1 VALNRQTK
9 QPEINVTAKKN
20 VLLIGLDPALGNYAA
35 FPDLDAEKVLAAFKT
50 DEDRLT
56 SLGYD
61 VQVCW
66 IDHGETAEAVVQEQL
81 RQKQFHCILIG
92 AGVRTLPSRFILF
105 ERLINLL
112 HEKAPQAKL
121 CFNTN
126 PMDTAE
132 AVLRWL

>member
-1 VALNRQTK
+1 M
-9 QPEINVTAKKN
+9 TAKKN
-20 VLLIGLDPALGNYAA
+20 VLLIGSDPALGNYDA
-35 FPDLDAEKVLAAFKT
+35 FPDLNAEKVLAAFQV
-50 DEDRLT
+50 DEEHLT

-66 IDHGETAEAVVQEQL
+66 IDHGETAEAVVKDQISN
-81 RQKQFHCILIG
+81 KQFHCILIG

-105 ERLINLL
+105 ERLINVL
-112 HEKAPQAKL
+112 HEQAPQAKI

-126 PMDTAE
+126 PSDTAE

>member
-1 VALNRQTK
+1 M
-9 QPEINVTAKKN
+9 TAKKN
-20 VLLIGLDPALGNYAA
+20 VLLIGSDPALGNYDA
-35 FPDLDAEKVLAAFKT
+35 FPDLDAEKVLAAFKV
-50 DEDRLT
+50 DEERLT

-66 IDHGETAEAVVQEQL
+66 IDHGATAEAVVKDQISK
-81 RQKQFHCILIG
+81 KQFHCILIG

-105 ERLINLL
+105 ERLINVL
-112 HEKAPQAKL
+112 HEQAPQAKL

-126 PMDTAE
+126 PTDTAE

>member
-1 VALNRQTK
+1 M
-9 QPEINVTAKKN
+9 TAKKN
-20 VLLIGLDPALGNYAA
+20 VLLIGSDPALGNYAA
-35 FPDLDAEKVLAAFKT
+35 FPDLDAEKVLAAFKI
-50 DEDRLT
+50 DEERLT

-66 IDHGETAEAVVQEQL
+66 IDHGETAETVVKDQIS
-81 RQKQFHCILIG
+81 KTQFHCILIG

-105 ERLINLL
+105 ERLINVL
-112 HEKAPQAKL
+112 HEQAPQAKL

-126 PMDTAE
+126 PSDTAE

>member
-1 VALNRQTK
+1 MT
-9 QPEINVTAKKN
+9 TKKN
-20 VLLIGLDPALGNYAA
+20 VLLIGSDPALGNYAA

-81 RQKQFHCILIG
+81 SHKQFHCILIG

-105 ERLINLL
+105 ERLINIL
-112 HEKAPQAKL
+112 HEQAPQAKL
-121 CFNTN
+121 CFNTK
-126 PMDTAE
+126 PTDTAE